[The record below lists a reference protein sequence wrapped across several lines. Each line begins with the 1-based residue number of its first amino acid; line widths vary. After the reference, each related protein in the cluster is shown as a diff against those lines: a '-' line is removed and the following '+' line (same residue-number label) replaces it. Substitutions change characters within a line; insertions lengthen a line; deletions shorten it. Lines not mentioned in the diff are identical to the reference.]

1 MALERLVG
9 HFGAVVNARYR
20 GKVELTFS
28 RKGGHGVMRISGM
41 PAADRKHIGDEQSVA
56 GHGAGRV
63 AAQGS
68 LSQTSGVDGSLG
80 MAAAKPCEM
89 AM

>member
-41 PAADRKHIGDEQSVA
+41 PAADRSISATDRARLNTAPVA
-56 GHGAGRV
+56 WRHKGYM
-63 AAQGS
+63 
-68 LSQTSGVDGSLG
+68 L
-80 MAAAKPCEM
+80 
-89 AM
+89 

>member
-1 MALERLVG
+1 
-9 HFGAVVNARYR
+9 
-20 GKVELTFS
+20 
-28 RKGGHGVMRISGM
+28 MRISGM
-41 PAADRKHIGDEQSVA
+41 PAADRKHIGDEQSEA

-68 LSQTSGVDGSLG
+68 LSQISGVDGSLG